1 MYKPGLHLI
10 ATLSTTNIPLL
21 EDYTGI
27 RSFISEQ
34 IGAHRLTQL
43 GEVYHTF
50 EPVGYTG
57 VVCLSESHISL
68 HSWPE
73 FGRLNLDIYLSNH
86 KQVNDN
92 VCREI
97 LDGIIGFLEA
107 EVVQLNEISR

>member
-10 ATLSTTNIPLL
+10 ATLSTTNVPLL
-21 EDYTGI
+21 EDYGTI
-27 RSFISEQ
+27 RTFISEQ
-34 IGAHRLTQL
+34 IRSHRLTSL

-50 EPVGYTG
+50 EPGGYTG
-57 VVCLSESHISL
+57 VVCLSESHISF

-97 LDGIIGFLEA
+97 LDAIIGLLEA